1 MAACAGKDLR
11 TMKRALIP
19 FRVTPSF
26 THRRLSL
33 PFVREYLLCM
43 IEDSPMR
50 ASTSKPERCL
60 RILLR
65 LAICALASKGY
76 AADPPATQQVL
87 EHHGNAARSGLYVVP
102 GLTWEAAAHLRR
114 DPDFHADVSGP
125 VYAQP
130 LYWPLPGSD
139 HALLL
144 VATAQNLLYA
154 LDSRTGTVAWKT
166 SLGSPVPLSSLP
178 CGNIDPVG
186 VIGTPAIDE
195 RTQTVYLAAMVS
207 DKVSHAAKHL
217 IFALS
222 LKDGSVLSGWPV
234 DVEAALKASGQ
245 SFRSQVQNQRGALTI
260 AAGAVNIPYGG
271 HFGDCGDYRGWVV
284 SVSLQSP
291 QIVRSWATRARGGGV
306 WAPGGVSSD
315 GTALYVAT
323 GNTMG
328 TLRWS
333 DGEAVIRLAADLSFS
348 AQPRDFFTPSN
359 WRWLDVTDADL
370 GGTNPLLVDLPGATP
385 QELILA
391 LGKDG
396 NAYLLD
402 RRHLGGVGGS
412 IQSRR
417 VSSDAI
423 RTSPAY
429 VLAGNEA
436 LVAFQGSGVDCPH
449 GSGGDLAVLKMAASS
464 PPSLSV
470 AWCNVAHGR
479 GSPIITTTD
488 GRANPIV
495 WIVGAEDSNRLH
507 GFRADTGAVVFAGG
521 GPAEAMSEVRR
532 FQTLIAVG
540 RRLYVAADQHVY
552 AFDF

>member
-1 MAACAGKDLR
+1 MIAAS
-11 TMKRALIP
+11 ALG
-19 FRVTPSF
+19 
-26 THRRLSL
+26 
-33 PFVREYLLCM
+33 
-43 IEDSPMR
+43 
-50 ASTSKPERCL
+50 ASAPKPGRCL
-60 RILLR
+60 PILLLLGMCT
-65 LAICALASKGY
+65 LAFQTH
-76 AADPPATQQVL
+76 AADVAATGTQQVL

-102 GLTWEAAAHLRR
+102 TLTWEAAAHLQR
-114 DPDFHADVSGP
+114 DPDFHADVAGP

-130 LYWPLPGSD
+130 LYWTLPGSNQ
-139 HALLL
+139 ALLL
-144 VATAQNLLYA
+144 VATAQNLVYA
-154 LDSRTGTVAWKT
+154 LDSRTGTVAWKS
-166 SLGSPVPLSSLP
+166 SLGPPAPRSSLP
-178 CGNIDPVG
+178 CGNIDPLG
-186 VIGTPAIDE
+186 ITGTPVIDE
-195 RTQTVYLAAMVS
+195 RTQTVYLAAMIS
-207 DKVSHAAKHL
+207 DQASNAPKHL

-234 DVEAALKASGQ
+234 DVEAALKANGQ
-245 SFRSQVQNQRGALTI
+245 AFRSALQNQRGALTI
-260 AAGAVNIPYGG
+260 AAGAVYVPYGG
-271 HFGDCGDYRGWVV
+271 HFGDCGDYRGSVV
-284 SVSLQSP
+284 SVSLQLP
-291 QIVRSWATRARGGGV
+291 HIVRSWATRARGGGV

-328 TLRWS
+328 AWRWS

-348 AQPRDFFTPSN
+348 AQPRDFFAPAD

-370 GGTNPLLVDLPGATP
+370 GGTNPLLLNLPGAVP

-402 RRHLGGVGGS
+402 RHNLGGIGGNLL
-412 IQSRR
+412 SRR

-436 LVAFQGSGVDCPH
+436 LVAFQGSGTDCPH
-449 GSGGDLAVLKMAASS
+449 GTGGDLTVLRVAPGS

-470 AWCNVAHGR
+470 AWCNLAQGR

-495 WIVGAEDSNRLH
+495 WIVGAEDSNRLR
-507 GFRADTGAVVFAGG
+507 GFRADTGEVVFAGG
-521 GPAEAMSEVRR
+521 GPAEAMSKVRR
-532 FQTLIAVG
+532 FQTPIAVG
-540 RRLYVAADQHVY
+540 RRLYVAADQRVY
-552 AFDF
+552 AFEF